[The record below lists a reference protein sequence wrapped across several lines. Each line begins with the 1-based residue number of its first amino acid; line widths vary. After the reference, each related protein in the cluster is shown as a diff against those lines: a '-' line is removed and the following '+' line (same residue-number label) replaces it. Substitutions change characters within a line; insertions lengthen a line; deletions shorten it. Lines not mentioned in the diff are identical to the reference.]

1 MACVPAG
8 EEFVYNELDDELCL
22 GDDECWEAV
31 DYVKSISVCVVY
43 SNYYYILIF
52 VD

>member
-8 EEFVYNELDDELCL
+8 EEFVYNELGDELCL

-43 SNYYYILIF
+43 NNY
-52 VD
+52 